1 MNSTFTRPLL
11 LAALVLGGAASAC
24 GGTPEVELDDP
35 LRAAPAERL
44 QIRELAWGE
53 TFGEVLAEHLTWD
66 DQQDLLTAFRRQG
79 NPRSMREGA
88 EITFRYVG
96 ESDLR
101 GIDVALDR
109 DESIRLTRAL
119 GGWESSIVQTP
130 VYTDTIWF
138 SGEIESSLWSSVV
151 DDPGLTEVPYGDRVE
166 LINDLDRVLQWQ
178 IDFSRQV
185 QLGDYYRVAY
195 ERDVRPDGTMRRG
208 TILAAEFVNVGT
220 PYHAIWF
227 DPNDDG
233 EGSWF
238 DLEGRSVRR
247 AFILKPIEFA
257 RISSRFSR
265 ARRHPILNTIRA
277 HRGVDYAANTGT
289 PIMATAD
296 GVVVK
301 RGPNGG
307 LGNAIEIRHPNG
319 FVTRYG
325 HMSSFASGIS
335 VGTRVRQEQV
345 IGYVG
350 MTGLAT
356 GPHLHYEMIRN
367 GSHVDPLA
375 VDLPAGDPVPADSR
389 DAWMAEMQPRLA
401 LLEQLPPPGLQRF
414 ADVEAAQTDRV
425 VERPGVDG
433 SDRLP

>member
-1 MNSTFTRPLL
+1 V
-11 LAALVLGGAASAC
+11 AAC
-24 GGTPEVELDDP
+24 GRTPEVELDAP

-44 QIRELAWGE
+44 EVRELSWGE
-53 TFGEVLAEHLTWD
+53 TFGEVLAEHLPWD
-66 DQQDLLTAFRRQG
+66 DQQDLLTAFRREG

-96 ESDLR
+96 DTDLR

-109 DESIRLTRAL
+109 DESIRLTRML
-119 GGWESSIVQTP
+119 GGWDSSIIQTP
-130 VYTDTIWF
+130 VYTDTIYF
-138 SGEIESSLWSSVV
+138 NGEIESSLWSSVI

-166 LINDLDRVLQWQ
+166 LINDLDRVLQGQ
-178 IDFSRQV
+178 IDFSRQI

-257 RISSRFSR
+257 RISSRFSSG
-265 ARRHPILNTIRA
+265 RRHPILNTIRA

-296 GVVVK
+296 GVVIK

-335 VGTRVRQEQV
+335 VGTRVKQEDV

-356 GPHLHYEMIRN
+356 GPHLHYEMIRS
-367 GSHVDPLA
+367 GTHVDPLA

-389 DAWMAEMQPRLA
+389 GEWIAEMEPRMA
-401 LLEQLPPPGLQRF
+401 LLEVLPPPGLKRF
-414 ADVEAAQTDRV
+414 AESDELAGTRPNDRP
-425 VERPGVDG
+425 EPNAPFEFDSPR
-433 SDRLP
+433 